1 MIFKFFKSVSSTFA
15 GRRLWLKIKK
25 KYDIE
30 NGKYVLLMPESDREL
45 NEAALKHID
54 DLLKYRKGKSVLVLA
69 TDNWVLENAKKYSG
83 NIIDVAEI
91 TDKQADYHC
100 CYCFS
105 ERFLVASIAKPR
117 GNSLFKAVGVN
128 EIAKEDLVCLGVFL
142 MRNWERAGECNG

>member
-1 MIFKFFKSVSSTFA
+1 MIFSAFA

-54 DLLKYRKGKSVLVLA
+54 DLLKYRKGKSVLILT
-69 TDNWVLENAKKYSG
+69 TDIWVLGNAKKYSN
-83 NIIDVAEI
+83 NIIDIARI
-91 TDKQADYHC
+91 TDKQARYYCSYYYYC
-100 CYCFS
+100 CYFS
-105 ERFLVASIAKPR
+105 ERFLVVSLA
-117 GNSLFKAVGVN
+117 NSLFKAVGVN
-128 EIAKEDLVCLGVFL
+128 GIAKEDLICLGVFL